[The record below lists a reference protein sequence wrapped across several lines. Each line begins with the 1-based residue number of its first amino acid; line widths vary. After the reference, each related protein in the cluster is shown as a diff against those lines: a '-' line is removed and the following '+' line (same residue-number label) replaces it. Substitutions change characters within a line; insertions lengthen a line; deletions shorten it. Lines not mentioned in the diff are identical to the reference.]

1 MENLYKIFSYFLSSV
16 TSCYSTRRFAPLDHF
31 FCIFHGEGVSSN
43 QFLCTYYEQMKRG
56 KAIVGAWPS
65 TRKSKKFLSLYEGP
79 FLLLFFAMWWSFFSL
94 YRGFSQF
101 VFLHVGPFCPYGG
114 GGGSFFGVA
123 HATKITADAQNGRGA
138 SDIFAYILHI
148 F

>member
-16 TSCYSTRRFAPLDHF
+16 TSCYSTWRFAPLDHF

-43 QFLCTYYEQMKRG
+43 QFPCTYYEQMKRG
-56 KAIVGAWPS
+56 KAIVGAWPP

-79 FLLLFFAMWWSFFSL
+79 FLLPFFLPCGGPFFPFTGAFLSLFFSMW
-94 YRGFSQF
+94 
-101 VFLHVGPFCPYGG
+101 GPFCPY

-123 HATKITADAQNGRGA
+123 HTTKITADAQNGRGA